1 LGRLVR
7 RGGRFDE
14 PGEERESEPRG
25 DPPKEGRA
33 GERYPRGQV
42 EIGRRFYYGWAITG
56 TLALTETV
64 SWGVLYYAFGI
75 FLVPMQEELGW
86 SRTALTGAYSVGLL
100 LSALTAPLA
109 GRWLDRYGP
118 RGLMTLGSAL
128 GSVLLLA
135 WASVEN
141 IWVLYLVWIGIGL
154 AMAATLYEPAFA
166 VLAKWF
172 ERRLARALLLVTLAG
187 GLASTIFLPLT
198 AWLVGAQGWRGALL
212 TLAAI
217 LALLTIPPHAL
228 VLRRHPA
235 DLGLLPDG
243 IEPAT
248 SPHKEAH
255 APHEPHEELESVALG
270 VALGGPAFWLL
281 AAAFFLGTLSQAA
294 VYVHLVPYLAE
305 RGYTLGSAATLTG
318 LIGASQV
325 IGRVVVTF
333 LEGRL
338 PRDALMAAIF
348 ALQAGALLVLIQARS
363 PLGVLVFV
371 LPFGAASGAVTLA
384 RATAVADFYGPDHY
398 GSIGGVV
405 GMFVTAARTLAPV
418 GAGAMSVAL
427 GGYTPVL
434 YTLSS
439 GSAVAAVAMFMAQR
453 LVPPLRSEQD
463 AKEGH

>member
-1 LGRLVR
+1 MCSSGAHLGRLVR

-100 LSALTAPLA
+100 VSALTAPLA

-128 GSVLLLA
+128 GSVLLLV
-135 WASVEN
+135 WASVEDL
-141 IWVLYLVWIGIGL
+141 WVLYLVWIGIGL

-172 ERRLARALLLVTLAG
+172 ERGLARALLLVTLAG

-198 AWLVGAQGWRGALL
+198 AWLVEVQGWREALFA
-212 TLAAI
+212 LAAI
-217 LALLTIPPHAL
+217 LALLTILPHAL
-228 VLRRHPA
+228 VLRRRPEA
-235 DLGLLPDG
+235 LGLLPDG
-243 IEPAT
+243 IEPT
-248 SPHKEAH
+248 HSPREETAR
-255 APHEPHEELESVALG
+255 ALNEPRAEPRSVPLG
-270 VALGGPAFWLL
+270 VALRGPAFWLL
-281 AAAFFLGTLSQAA
+281 AAALFLGTLSQAA
-294 VYVHLVPYLAE
+294 IYVHLIPYLAE
-305 RGYTLGSAATLTG
+305 KDYGLGSAATLTG

-325 IGRVVVTF
+325 LGRVVLTF
-333 LEGRL
+333 LEDRL
-338 PRDALMAAIF
+338 PRDAMMAGIF
-348 ALQAGALLVLIQARS
+348 A
-363 PLGVLVFV
+363 
-371 LPFGAASGAVTLA
+371 
-384 RATAVADFYGPDHY
+384 
-398 GSIGGVV
+398 
-405 GMFVTAARTLAPV
+405 
-418 GAGAMSVAL
+418 
-427 GGYTPVL
+427 
-434 YTLSS
+434 
-439 GSAVAAVAMFMAQR
+439 
-453 LVPPLRSEQD
+453 
-463 AKEGH
+463 